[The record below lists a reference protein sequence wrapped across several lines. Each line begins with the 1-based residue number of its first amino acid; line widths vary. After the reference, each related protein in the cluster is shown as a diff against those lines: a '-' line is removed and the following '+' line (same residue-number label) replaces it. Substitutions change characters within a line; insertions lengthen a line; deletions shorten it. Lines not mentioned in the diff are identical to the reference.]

1 MALISRKARPLAVP
15 GEDGE
20 YIEIRSLT
28 GAEMD
33 EAQESRT
40 QKMLLRLEAMGDLV
54 KNLPAQEARAVDTL
68 EARREAYDP
77 DILIDHAVTGW
88 SYQEPLNGAASQQLD
103 ARTRDWLWSVI
114 VEANTRPPGSLP
126 GGGPS

>member
-1 MALISRKARPLAVP
+1 
-15 GEDGE
+15 
-20 YIEIRSLT
+20 
-28 GAEMD
+28 MD
-33 EAQESRT
+33 QAQESRT
-40 QKMLLRLEAMGDLV
+40 QKMMLRLEAMGDLV
-54 KNLPAQEARAVDTL
+54 KNLPAQEAPKAPDSLTV
-68 EARREAYDP
+68 RREAYDP

-126 GGGPS
+126 DGGPS